1 MLLFGQHP
9 YLVPAQPPIGF
20 GNGSGGGGGS
30 MGKLTLSDEDR
41 EILDR
46 LVNDGNDNKSSNYS
60 L

>member
-1 MLLFGQHP
+1 
-9 YLVPAQPPIGF
+9 
-20 GNGSGGGGGS
+20 

-46 LVNDGNDNKSSNYS
+46 LVNDDSDNKPNKYS